1 MTEKKGKIESKTP
14 DQKPLKPSRGMLSRR
29 EFAEISVIA
38 GAAVAIPSVL
48 RAEPQA
54 DAEPATEAPVSPGTV
69 GAPSGSTGWRA
80 GTTIPAE
87 YYYEVEHYKKDER
100 YVGDNFWLL
109 ADHVSR
115 IPKPGDFFVF
125 KYGLGESVIVVR
137 DESGDIR
144 AFNNVCRHR
153 GSRLC
158 RHDEDPR
165 PSDERLS
172 VRQLGESGNAQVFRC
187 PYHAWLYDLD
197 GSLIDA
203 YNVPDDFDM
212 AANGLIPCHVR
223 VEQGHIFLNF
233 SRDEKPPEFGGDFDY
248 SLGEVG
254 ASYRMAELKIAARQ
268 HYPINANWKLAIE
281 NFLECYHCGP
291 SHKSLVTT
299 HNWDY
304 TLTSSQKKRQTKKI
318 GAQLGTDPGEVQGM
332 GSGGMGSGGMG
343 SGAVPFDGELNPGFV
358 TGSLDG
364 KPVAPLL
371 PGISDWTHKT
381 KIATTGYSTGYWQ
394 AYDDHVAVARFT
406 PRGPEFTDCEIFWL
420 VHPEAVEGK
429 DYVAKNV
436 MALWDITI
444 REDVWIVENN
454 HLGIKSGAYSPGRYA
469 KHEKDP
475 SEFITWYMNNVV
487 QA

>member
-1 MTEKKGKIESKTP
+1 MTEKKGKIEPKTP
-14 DQKPLKPSRGMLSRR
+14 NQKPLEATKGMLSRR
-29 EFAEISVIA
+29 EFAEISVLA

-48 RAEPQA
+48 RAEPLA
-54 DAEPATEAPVSPGTV
+54 DAEPATKVPVSPGTV
-69 GAPSGSTGWRA
+69 GVPRGSTEWRE
-80 GTTIPAE
+80 GTTIPSE

-100 YVGDNFWLL
+100 YIGDHFWLL
-109 ADHVSR
+109 ADHVGR
-115 IPKPGDFFVF
+115 IPEPGDFFVF

-233 SRDEKPPEFGGDFDY
+233 SGAEKPPEFGGDFGY
-248 SLGEVG
+248 SLAEVG
-254 ASYRMAELKIAARQ
+254 DSYHMAELKVASRQ
-268 HYPINANWKLAIE
+268 SYAINANWKLAIE

-318 GAQLGTDPGEVQGM
+318 GAQLGTEPGEAQGM
-332 GSGGMGSGGMG
+332 GSGV
-343 SGAVPFDGELNPGFV
+343 VPFDGELNPGFV

-371 PGISDWTHKT
+371 PGISGWTHKT
-381 KIATTGYSTGYWQ
+381 RIATTGYSTGYWQ

-420 VHPEAVEGK
+420 VHPDAVEGK
-429 DYVAKNV
+429 DYVAKNL

-444 REDVWIVENN
+444 REDIWIVENN
-454 HLGIKSGAYSPGRYA
+454 HLGVKSGAYGPGRYS
-469 KHEKDP
+469 KNEGEP
-475 SEFITWYMNNVV
+475 SDFIAWYMNEVV

>member
-1 MTEKKGKIESKTP
+1 MTEKKGETESGAPENKSLESS
-14 DQKPLKPSRGMLSRR
+14 KGMLSRR
-29 EFAEISVIA
+29 EFAEISVIV
-38 GAAVAIPSVL
+38 GAAAALPSVL
-48 RAEPQA
+48 RAEPLS
-54 DAEPATEAPVSPGTV
+54 DAEPATKAPTSARKG
-69 GAPSGSTGWRA
+69 GGSSGSTEWRE

-87 YYYEVEHYKKDER
+87 YYYDEEHYKRDER
-100 YVGDNFWLL
+100 YVGANFWLL

-115 IPKPGDFFVF
+115 IPKPGDYFVF
-125 KYGLGESVIVVR
+125 KYGIGESVIVVR
-137 DESGDIR
+137 DESGVIR
-144 AFNNVCRHR
+144 ALNNVCRHR

-165 PSDERLS
+165 STDERLS

-197 GSLIDA
+197 GSLID
-203 YNVPDDFDM
+203 VHDVHDDFDM

-233 SRDEKPPEFGGDFDY
+233 SRAEKPPEFISDY
-248 SLGEVG
+248 GNSLDEVG
-254 ASYRMAELKIAARQ
+254 GSYRLAELKVASRQ
-268 HYPINANWKLAIE
+268 RYPIKANWKLAIE
-281 NFLECYHCGP
+281 NFLECYHCGA

-304 TLTSSQKKRQTKKI
+304 NLTSSQQKRLTRKI
-318 GAQLGTDPGEVQGM
+318 GAQLGTEPGESQAQ
-332 GSGGMGSGGMG
+332 GMG
-343 SGAVPFDGELNPGFV
+343 SGAVPFDGELNPGFF

-364 KPVAPLL
+364 KPLAPLL
-371 PGISDWTHKT
+371 PGISDWTHRT

-406 PRGPEFTDCEIFWL
+406 PRGPELTDCEIFWL
-420 VHPEAVEGK
+420 VHPDAVEGK
-429 DYVAKNV
+429 DYVAKDL

-444 REDVWIVENN
+444 REDIWIVENN
-454 HLGIKSGAYSPGRYA
+454 HLGIKSGAYGPGRYA
-469 KHEKDP
+469 TNENEP
-475 SEFITWYMNNVV
+475 SDFINWYMKEVV